1 MQSTDG
7 RASYFAGMVVT
18 PADITALEAI
28 LGAAQHPDERTWYWH
43 LTTSDTPSRTLALTL
58 CSTTLPDGSPSLL
71 ASVQTAVGYIELH
84 GVSHYLCMEPDEVM
98 FLARQGNDVSS
109 MVIGRSCTCSQFAN
123 VHRDLL
129 GTDLVQ
135 LDPALLM
142 AAVQIA
148 LADSLTLP

>member
-1 MQSTDG
+1 
-7 RASYFAGMVVT
+7 MVLT

-43 LTTSDTPSRTLALTL
+43 LTSTDAPSRTLALTL
-58 CSTTLPDGSPSLL
+58 STAMLPNGAPSLV

-98 FLARQGNDVSS
+98 FIAQHGSTVSS
-109 MVIGRSCTCSQFAN
+109 MVIGLSCTCSQFAN
-123 VHRDLL
+123 VQRDLL

-142 AAVQIA
+142 ATVQVA
-148 LADSLTLP
+148 LADTLTLP